1 MTNDEIDFIAEL
13 VKSEVEKVKQEIV
26 AAVVSTFVD
35 LAMGQL
41 AYFGVGEDVEGEDG
55 DGEEDEDA

>member
-13 VKSEVEKVKQEIV
+13 VKAEIEKVKQEIV

-41 AYFGVGEDVEGEDG
+41 AYFGVGEEAEGEDG
-55 DGEEDEDA
+55 EEGEDA